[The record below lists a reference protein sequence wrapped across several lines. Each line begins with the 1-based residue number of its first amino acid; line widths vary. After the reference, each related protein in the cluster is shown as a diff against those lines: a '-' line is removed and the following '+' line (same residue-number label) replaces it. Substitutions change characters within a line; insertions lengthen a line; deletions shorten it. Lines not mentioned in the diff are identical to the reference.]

1 MSGDASSAAESSPES
16 GAAERGAPRPAPVSL
31 PGSASSAGELTDAPP
46 HPDGVHPAPLQAHEP
61 ADGPRSSHVIP
72 ADAGISESQGEPE
85 SGTVLVPAHP
95 AAVIPAD
102 AGISQP
108 EPEQPTFRRGVRLAL
123 DWGKARIGV
132 AACDPDG
139 TLAYPVETV
148 QTHQA
153 ARRLPQLLAEYEPF
167 EVIVGLP
174 RTLAGDEGPAA
185 AYVRAQVAPLIAAT
199 PAVGWR
205 FSDERLTT
213 VDAGRRLRSAGRDAK
228 RQRAVIDQAA
238 AVAILE
244 QALATERATGAAPGE
259 PA

>member
-1 MSGDASSAAESSPES
+1 LSGESPVEPVETPASTVIAAN
-16 GAAERGAPRPAPVSL
+16 
-31 PGSASSAGELTDAPP
+31 
-46 HPDGVHPAPLQAHEP
+46 
-61 ADGPRSSHVIP
+61 
-72 ADAGISESQGEPE
+72 AGISEPDPEPE
-85 SGTVLVPAHP
+85 SGTVLIPAHHGSSP
-95 AAVIPAD
+95 TVERVETPAD
-102 AGISQP
+102 DLDTLDRRSSGDFDTLD
-108 EPEQPTFRRGVRLAL
+108 QPTSDEPDQPAFRRGVRLAL
-123 DWGKARIGV
+123 DWGKVRIGV
-132 AACDPDG
+132 ASCDPDG

-153 ARRLPQLLAEYEPF
+153 ARRLPQLLAEYEPI

-185 AYVRAQVAPLIAAT
+185 GYVRAQVASLIAAN
-199 PAVGWR
+199 PQVSWR

-213 VDAGRRLRSAGRDAK
+213 VDASRRLRSAGRDAK

-244 QALATERATGAAPGE
+244 QALVTERATGAAPGE